1 MSHLMIQA
9 EKPCGAPERERRG
22 RCSVMLR
29 FRRSEN
35 GATAIEFG
43 FVALPFFMLTWAII
57 ETGLMFWTNQVL
69 EESLAQA
76 SRTLLTGESRSRYT
90 SATPSINAAA
100 FRDDVCARAPMKLLD
115 CTKLAVDVRTYS
127 DFSAASSGTSSSNPI
142 AGGNLDTS
150 SFSYR
155 QPDTGQIVVVRAVL
169 DYKLFLTSWASTG
182 LANIGG
188 ADSGRRGLVASTTFR
203 AEPFVP

>member
-1 MSHLMIQA
+1 
-9 EKPCGAPERERRG
+9 
-22 RCSVMLR
+22 MLR